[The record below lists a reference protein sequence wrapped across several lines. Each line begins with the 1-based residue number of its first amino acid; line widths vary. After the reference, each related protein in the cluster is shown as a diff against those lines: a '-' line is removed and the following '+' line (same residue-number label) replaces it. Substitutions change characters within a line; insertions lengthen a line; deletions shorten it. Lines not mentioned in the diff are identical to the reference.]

1 MNPDPRD
8 AGSTLDALSRD
19 PEFEGRLV
27 FDAEIPE
34 RAALYGSLS
43 TPLSPA
49 LTERVAER
57 KLDTLWS
64 HQACA
69 IDALRSKEHTV
80 VATGTASGKSLC
92 YQLPILNSIINTSTS
107 TSLLLFPTKA
117 LAQDQLRSMRSWL
130 LPGVKAVTYDGDT
143 PQEDRTWAR
152 RNANVVLTNPEM
164 LHMGILPSHARWATF
179 LMRLDYVVVDELHAL
194 RGIFGGHVSQVLRRL
209 RRICAHYGSSP
220 TFCFTSA
227 TIGNPAELA
236 STLIGSPVGAITDDG
251 SPASAAVSELAD
263 DRFPRASSINGRCQS
278 AKRLPLAGDPSSV
291 MAPTGDP
298 ISVLASS
305 AGLPIVA
312 LVKQNVGEDP

>member
-1 MNPDPRD
+1 MNSDPRD
-8 AGSTLDALSRD
+8 AGGTLDALSRD

-34 RAALYGSLS
+34 RAALYGSLE

-64 HQACA
+64 HQASA
-69 IDALRSKEHTV
+69 IDSLRSKEHTV

-92 YQLPILNSIINTSTS
+92 YQLPILDSIINTSTS

-251 SPASAAVSELAD
+251 SPASARRFALWQRPLID
-263 DRFPRASSINGRCQS
+263 DALGKRASANSET
-278 AKRLPLAGDPSSV
+278 A
-291 MAPTGDP
+291 
-298 ISVLASS
+298 
-305 AGLPIVA
+305 
-312 LVKQNVGEDP
+312 